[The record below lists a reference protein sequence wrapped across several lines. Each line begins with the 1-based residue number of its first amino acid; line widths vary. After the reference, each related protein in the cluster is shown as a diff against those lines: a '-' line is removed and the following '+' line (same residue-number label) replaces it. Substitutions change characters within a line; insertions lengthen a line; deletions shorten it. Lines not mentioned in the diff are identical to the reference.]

1 MAELKLTYGK
11 ASNGRL
17 VHVDEVQRG
26 LACKC
31 VCPGCGAQLIA
42 RKGEKKQHHYAHAN
56 GADCAGARMT
66 TLHILAQQ
74 LIQEEKKIRKPWFK
88 DYYEDRSKLIYFE
101 SVLLEQS
108 FKTTEIYR
116 RPDCVGIIKNGD
128 KQYEVWIE
136 VKVNH
141 AIDEDKKNDII
152 RHGAIC
158 MEIDMSNL
166 LKEQYTEDSIKR
178 ALFGEYKN
186 KKWINYPEL
195 FQKNLEEKRKSKEF
209 EEQQQLKLQQ
219 EREKIEILVNGWM
232 NSGLIDNAEKIIE
245 IIESNPYN
253 QDQQANYSI
262 IDFLVPEFNILEWLD
277 KSPRQPY
284 TKKIFYVI
292 LKYYMLQVC
301 NRLNRK
307 IVDERLNNFRFKQFV
322 TEQEKIDLE
331 LLISLKIVHTLRYQY
346 CPYPSIYYYNE
357 KKKLYKKYISDEV
370 FRNKCLKLLSIEYRH
385 IIGSDSKDFMMLT
398 EEIRRYY
405 PNILPLFISILD
417 YTHTTK
423 RPKYGIPSLE
433 AEQIVEAKKIVDAIT
448 VDEECYQL
456 FDSVYSYLIRNHTF
470 KRHKVVQA
478 KQDNTEDMPPLFSW

>member
-17 VHVDEVQRG
+17 VHVDEVPRG
-26 LACKC
+26 LACEC
-31 VCPGCGAQLIA
+31 VCPRCDAQLVA
-42 RKGEKKQHHYAHAN
+42 RKGEKKQHHFAHAG

-66 TLHILAQQ
+66 ALHMLAQKI
-74 LIQEEKKIRKPWFK
+74 IQEEKKIRTP
-88 DYYEDRSKLIYFE
+88 YYDEYIKNESKIIEFV
-101 SVLLEQS
+101 SVELEPHYSIQG
-108 FKTTEIYR
+108 INR
-116 RPDCVGIIKNGD
+116 RPDCVGKVQKDNKIIGL
-128 KQYEVWIE
+128 WIE
-136 VKVNH
+136 IKVTH
-141 AIDEDKKNDII
+141 KVDDKKQNDIKKL
-152 RHGAIC
+152 GVNC
-158 MEIDMSNL
+158 MEIDLSEL
-166 LKEQYTEDSIKR
+166 LHTDYTKETISA
-178 ALFGEYKN
+178 ALFTEIKN
-186 KKWINYPEL
+186 KKWINYPQL
-195 FQKNLEEKRKSKEF
+195 FKKNLEEKRKSKEF

-253 QDQQANYSI
+253 QDQQANYLI

-292 LKYYMLQVC
+292 LKYYIQQVC

-322 TEQEKIDLE
+322 TEQEKIELE
-331 LLISLKIVHTLRYQY
+331 LLISLKIVNTLRDQY
-346 CPYPSIYYYNE
+346 YPYPFIYYYNE
-357 KKKLYKKYISDEV
+357 KKELYKKYISDEV

-398 EEIRRYY
+398 EKIRRYY